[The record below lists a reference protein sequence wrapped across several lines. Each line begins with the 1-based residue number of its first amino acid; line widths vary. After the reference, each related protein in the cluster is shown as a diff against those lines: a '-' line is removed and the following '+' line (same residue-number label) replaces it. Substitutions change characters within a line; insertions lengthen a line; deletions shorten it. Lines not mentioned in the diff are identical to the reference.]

1 MIPPLQYRGASCI
14 GWQGRKSLVP
24 GIPFALT
31 RSSCAARVSWRVLM
45 DEKRRNVI
53 EPFDDQDDQRN
64 PLANDEQYTETIE
77 VVTAR
82 LGEDVTASGSFD
94 LRGIETTTVGKLLQ
108 ALPIGTLIIDETFHI
123 SFVNRAFERI
133 CMNPSNIEGSPISIL
148 FPNPTVAQKVKSLIT
163 EVFTGRKSRGFQA
176 MLGTRDSAIWGRL
189 HLRPVRVATQRSVLV
204 LVEDWT
210 AEKRELMLIQEHEG
224 ELLRAQNE
232 LSKRVE
238 ERTAELKEANE
249 LLKREIKRRKLAQD
263 QLQAGHDELER
274 RVRERTAEISKK
286 NEQLRGEI
294 IQRNLAE
301 EALRKSEERYRAV
314 VQDQT
319 ELVCR
324 YRVDGT
330 PTFVNDAYC
339 RFWGET
345 AENLMKQSFLDR
357 LPDQH
362 REIGR
367 TRREL
372 ASNDNIVRTYEEQV
386 ESPDG
391 EPRWL
396 QWTERAIPDEQ
407 GHPSEFQAV
416 GRDITDLKLAER
428 ILLQG
433 ARSKAVADLT
443 SVAGHNFNNLLQIV
457 IGGTQLA
464 MTNLELGNLD
474 IIKETLDE
482 IHQAALLGAETV
494 KRLHYLA
501 HVQADTKRSVREVLD
516 LSRTVHMAI
525 EISRPW
531 WKNSP
536 EKEGIR
542 IDLNR
547 HLQPNCFVRANDN
560 ELFELVIDLLENA
573 TEALVEGGRIDVRT
587 FAHGDSVFLQFR
599 DCGIGIPREN
609 HERIFEPF
617 WTTKPPPAAGM
628 GLASALHIVKRHHGK
643 ISVESVLGQGTTFT
657 VRLPFVRPQRE
668 TADLSD
674 EAGLGP
680 YVSVLVVDDRE
691 PVLMAL
697 NKGLSDAGHKVFP
710 ALSGKKALDIFQTRK
725 IDAVICDLGMPEMN
739 GWRTA
744 AAIKNLCRERG
755 VQRPPFILLTGWGG
769 QLDAHDKMVA
779 HGVERIVEKP
789 VNISHLVGLIRELLK
804 NPRIDE
810 DVPAATTQ

>member
-1 MIPPLQYRGASCI
+1 
-14 GWQGRKSLVP
+14 
-24 GIPFALT
+24 
-31 RSSCAARVSWRVLM
+31 M
-45 DEKRRNVI
+45 DEKRRI
-53 EPFDDQDDQRN
+53 GFELFDGQDDPRDT
-64 PLANDEQYTETIE
+64 LRNDEQYTETIE
-77 VVTAR
+77 VVTAP

-94 LRGIETTTVGKLLQ
+94 LRGIEATTVGKLLQ

-133 CMNPSNIEGSPISIL
+133 CTNPSNIQGSPVSIL
-148 FPNPTVAQKVKSLIT
+148 FPSPTIAEKVKSLIG

-176 MLGTRDSAIWGRL
+176 MLGARDTAIWGRL
-189 HLRPVRVATQRSVLV
+189 HLRPIRVGTHRSVLV

-210 AEKRELMLIQEHEG
+210 AEKRELMLIQEHES

-238 ERTAELKEANE
+238 ERTVELKEANE
-249 LLKREIKRRKLAQD
+249 LLKREIKGRKHAQD
-263 QLQAGHDELER
+263 QLQSAHDELER

-286 NEQLRGEI
+286 NEQLRDEI

-345 AENLMKQSFLDR
+345 AENLMKQNFQDR

-362 REIGR
+362 REMSR
-367 TRREL
+367 ARRE
-372 ASNDNIVRTYEEQV
+372 SVSSGNIVRTYEEQV
-386 ESPDG
+386 ESSDR
-391 EPRWL
+391 ELRWL
-396 QWTERAIPDEQ
+396 QWTERPILDDR
-407 GHPSEFQAV
+407 GRPSEFQAV

-501 HVQADTKRSVREVLD
+501 HVQADAKSSMDEVVD
-516 LSRTVHMAI
+516 LSRTAHMAI

-542 IDLNR
+542 IDLDR
-547 HLQPNCFVRANDN
+547 HLQPNCFVKANDN

-587 FAHGDSVFLQFR
+587 FSQGDSVFLQFR
-599 DCGIGIPREN
+599 DGGIGILPEN
-609 HERIFEPF
+609 KERIFAPF

-628 GLASALHIVKRHHGK
+628 GLASALHIVKRHHGE
-643 ISVESVLGQGTTFT
+643 ISVESVPGKGTTFT
-657 VRLPFVRPQRE
+657 VRLPLARPQTE
-668 TADLSD
+668 ATDLSA
-674 EAGLGP
+674 EAGIGP
-680 YVSVLVVDDRE
+680 FVSVLVVDDRE
-691 PVLMAL
+691 PVLVAL
-697 NKGLSDAGHKVFP
+697 NKGLTDAGHKVFP
-710 ALSGKKALDIFQTRK
+710 ALSGKKALDIFKTRK

-744 AAIKNLCRERG
+744 TAIKDLCRERG
-755 VQRPPFILLTGWGG
+755 ISRPPFILLTGWGG

-789 VNISHLVGLIRELLK
+789 VNISYLVGLIRELIK
-804 NPRIDE
+804 KPRIDE
-810 DVPAATTQ
+810 DVPHEGTE